1 MQMSGTH
8 NYYGSVRRVAHG
20 GRYSHTHDLSSN
32 YYYEHRQKHY
42 NNRYNYSNEHY
53 QQQRPTNKKHPKRGD
68 ASVIQNQQ
76 QR

>member
-20 GRYSHTHDLSSN
+20 GRNSHTHGLSSN
-32 YYYEHRQKHY
+32 YYYYEHPQQYY

-53 QQQRPTNKKHPKRGD
+53 QQQPSTNNKHSKRSD
-68 ASVIQNQQ
+68 ASIIQN
-76 QR
+76 